1 MIRIIEARVLDS
13 YRLHVKFSD
22 GAEGKIDLS
31 ALAGQGVFAAWND
44 PAVFGQVQI
53 GSSGRSLDWGEQ
65 IDISADSLYLNLTG
79 KTAQELFPKLATE
92 GVRA

>member
-13 YRLHVKFSD
+13 FRLYVKFSD
-22 GAEGKIDLS
+22 GVEGEVDLS
-31 ALAGQGVFAAWND
+31 ALAGQGVFAAWSD
-44 PAVFGQVQI
+44 SVFFEQVQI

-65 IDISADSLYLNLTG
+65 IDLSADSLYLNLTG
-79 KTAQELFPKLATE
+79 KTVRELFPKLATE